1 MYVVWKN
8 GNFIPCLMWANTMCG
23 ELRFPSKFS
32 VFNILWLIII
42 VSLQSLLPRIKKKTK
57 KVKIIWFFLICC
69 EADASWRKLTSL
81 CVLRS
86 DIRTTDSIAIKK
98 NVSISKEN
106 DTSNQKMSE
115 KIIIMIVCSTL
126 DPICQITVSA
136 AIYTRFHFIRKRDAN
151 DLMSTND
158 GLVYIPFALIRIY
171 SKCVQF

>member
-1 MYVVWKN
+1 MINNYSFAAIFAAANKKENEKSKN
-8 GNFIPCLMWANTMCG
+8 NLIFSYL
-23 ELRFPSKFS
+23 LR
-32 VFNILWLIII
+32 
-42 VSLQSLLPRIKKKTK
+42 
-57 KVKIIWFFLICC
+57 
-69 EADASWRKLTSL
+69 SWRKLTSL